1 MFELDLSDI
10 EHNYT
15 GFTKNIFL
23 EAFILV
29 VSLIMSVNNTP
40 ILCYWDI
47 RGLAA
52 PSRFFD
58 IDSAFLTIIASNSR
72 LMLEYSGIG
81 FENRTMVM
89 PKPEWLEMKQSL
101 GFDFPNLPYYQVYHE
116 SNLK

>member
-1 MFELDLSDI
+1 
-10 EHNYT
+10 
-15 GFTKNIFL
+15 
-23 EAFILV
+23 
-29 VSLIMSVNNTP
+29 MSVNNTP

-58 IDSAFLTIIASNSR
+58 IDSAFITIIASNYR

-101 GFDFPNLPYYQVYHE
+101 GFDFPNLPYYQVYHHE